1 MFRQTCVLRR
11 SATSLESDGS
21 RLEVIEMED
30 RRAASSSQLAAAAA
44 AARRAPATSAQAL
57 LAPVQ
62 VDASKSQL
70 IVHCDEA
77 TSGVSHNNGIQSDV
91 IAASRD
97 TMMFDVV

>member
-1 MFRQTCVLRR
+1 VFRQTCVLRR

-21 RLEVIEMED
+21 RLEVIEMEE
-30 RRAASSSQLAAAAA
+30 RRAASSPQLAATA
-44 AARRAPATSAQAL
+44 AARRRPASAQAL

-70 IVHCDEA
+70 IVHCDDA
-77 TSGVSHNNGIQSDV
+77 TSVSHNNGV
-91 IAASRD
+91 HGAVTVATRE